1 MDEEKNSSRFT
12 ALRWVVFAIATLL
25 IGRLGYLQLVKG
37 DFYDQAARENRI
49 RILPIAAPRGQI
61 FDRNGKPIAVNRPS
75 YTVSLVDMGN
85 GTDQMVAPLA
95 QLLGMK
101 EEEIRK
107 KIADN
112 NNRLFEPI
120 RIANRVS
127 MEVVTKIEERR
138 SDLPGVYVEYV
149 PIREYPN
156 GDLLAHVIG
165 YLSEVSPDDLAGWAK
180 DYKLGDI
187 IGRSGLERSYENVL
201 RGKDGGILVEVDSN
215 NQLIRV
221 LGREE
226 PLPGNDIY
234 LTIDLDLQRV
244 AEENLRSSLQTIRT
258 HQWSNN
264 RAPYAYSGA
273 VVAMNPNTGA
283 VLAMASY
290 PNYNP
295 NDWAAGRLDDENLRI
310 KYLIGSEQ
318 YPNAML
324 NRAVLAALPPGS
336 TFKPM
341 TLAAALEQGVVST
354 SETVFCNG
362 FYTTVDPDNPSKCWN
377 WDRGGHGS
385 VNSWQAIR
393 DSCNVY
399 FYEMGRR
406 LGADRISEYAAKFG
420 LGEDTGMTDLIY
432 DRESD
437 PAFTHRSDTA
447 YKQWAYNQKLVDT
460 NVWYPGETI
469 YSAIGQ
475 QYSAYTPL
483 QMTIATSTIANRGTR
498 YAPYLISKIV
508 RGQSVEERSGKQVM
522 GTVDLQPSTWQSIH
536 QGMVAVTSYG
546 GTSYSISYGNNPALM
561 PWRDIPVAVAGKTGT
576 AQVANDPNDMRAH
589 GWFIAY
595 APAEK
600 PEIAIGM
607 VVEAGRGGSASSA
620 PTVSAMIKQY
630 LGYNQPATPA
640 STPTVPPQQTSAPNS
655 PAQAPTHVP
664 EAPTPPTTPAV
675 PVQTPPQ
682 TPTAPTLPPAQAPA
696 TPPTQ
701 QPPAQP
707 SQTPGQQ
714 PTQPTQQA
722 PEQPP
727 QQEPVPPVTTP
738 PGQAP
743 VTNPTPTPTQPR

>member
-1 MDEEKNSSRFT
+1 MDEERVTTRFKV
-12 ALRWVVFAIATLL
+12 LRWAVFAIAALL
-25 IGRLGYLQLVKG
+25 IGRLGYLQLAKG
-37 DFYDQAARENRI
+37 EFYEQAARENRI
-49 RILPIAAPRGQI
+49 RVLPIAAPRGQI
-61 FDRNGKPIAVNRPS
+61 YDTNGKPLAVNRPS

-85 GTDQMVAPLA
+85 GSVDQVVAPLA

-101 EEEIRK
+101 EEEIHK
-107 KIADN
+107 KIEAN

-127 MEVVTKIEERR
+127 MDVVTKIEERR

-165 YLSEVSPDDLAGWAK
+165 YLSEVSSDDLTTWAK

-187 IGRSGLERSYENVL
+187 VGRSGLERSYETIL

-226 PLPGNDIY
+226 PIPGNDIY
-234 LTIDLDLQRV
+234 LTIDIDLQRV
-244 AEENLRSSLQTIRT
+244 AEQNLQSSLQTIRT
-258 HQWSNN
+258 HQWANS

-273 VVAMNPNTGA
+273 VVAMDPNTGA
-283 VLAMASY
+283 ILAMASY

-295 NDWAAGRLDDENLRI
+295 NDWASGRLDDESLRI

-336 TFKPM
+336 VFKPV

-354 SETVFCNG
+354 TETVYCNG

-377 WDRGGHGS
+377 WDRGGHGT
-385 VNSWQAIR
+385 VNSWQALR

-406 LGADRISEYAAKFG
+406 LGPERLSNYAKMFG
-420 LGEDTGMTDLIY
+420 LGEDTGLSDLIY
-432 DRESD
+432 DKESD
-437 PAFTHRSDTA
+437 PYFTHRSDPA
-447 YKQWAYNQKLVDT
+447 FKQWAYSQKLVDT
-460 NVWYPGETI
+460 NVWYPGESI

-475 QYSAYTPL
+475 QYSAFTPL
-483 QMTIATSTIANRGTR
+483 QMTVVTSTIANRGTR
-498 YAPYLISKIV
+498 FAPYLVAKVV
-508 RGQSVEERSGKQVM
+508 RGQNVEERAGKQVM
-522 GTVDLQPSTWQSIH
+522 GTVELQPSTWQSIH
-536 QGMVAVTSYG
+536 QGMVAVTQYG
-546 GTSYSISYGNNPALM
+546 GTSYSISFGDNPTLM

-576 AQVANDPNDMRAH
+576 AQVANDPNDIRAH
-589 GWFIAY
+589 GWFTAY

-600 PEIAIGM
+600 PQIAIAM

-620 PTVSAMIKQY
+620 PTVAAMIKQY
-630 LGYNQPATPA
+630 LGYNQPVA
-640 STPTVPPQQTSAPNS
+640 STS
-655 PAQAPTHVP
+655 
-664 EAPTPPTTPAV
+664 TPPAPSQENSTSGILPQVAVQASEQPAAHPSGEGPVQVSTTPPSDPSAQS
-675 PVQTPPQ
+675 PSSTPITQSQDQLPQ
-682 TPTAPTLPPAQAPA
+682 PDPLAQIPNATTNPPPATDPT

-701 QPPAQP
+701 
-707 SQTPGQQ
+707 
-714 PTQPTQQA
+714 
-722 PEQPP
+722 
-727 QQEPVPPVTTP
+727 
-738 PGQAP
+738 
-743 VTNPTPTPTQPR
+743 PR